1 MIKRLFRSLGPSQH
15 FRQGGIRS
23 SNFIQGQPQ
32 QLENQYSKRNILPPT
47 TQSHKQF
54 LPFALRTM
62 YCDVPEAAYYL
73 GYASPASLYRL
84 INAGLLKEYIEDY
97 EGQILLRMGSKGKS
111 PTLAKRV
118 RALVNFRGGHEI
130 FMFDPKEEESLQKI
144 RDRHYEKSS
153 KNISQK

>member
-1 MIKRLFRSLGPSQH
+1 
-15 FRQGGIRS
+15 
-23 SNFIQGQPQ
+23 
-32 QLENQYSKRNILPPT
+32 
-47 TQSHKQF
+47 
-54 LPFALRTM
+54 M

-84 INAGLLKEYIEDY
+84 INAGLLKEYIEHY

-130 FMFDPKEEESLQKI
+130 FCLTQHKI
-144 RDRHYEKSS
+144 NLSRKLKIIAIKKRGL
-153 KNISQK
+153 